1 MKLYVGIDP
10 SFTATGVVVLDESS
24 AVLACTTIKLP
35 KEGDYLQR
43 SLALRNEI
51 FELITSCGIGR
62 EPPHV
67 AIESYAYNNKFSLA
81 MLVTLG
87 TVLRMALLDKGWP
100 YVEPSPT
107 AVKAFAMMPKKSKKG
122 AKPVLEAERL
132 WGFKHKSKD
141 VVDAYVMA
149 QIARATGGAQAI
161 GHLDIKQIDVVSGL
175 KVR

>member
-10 SFTATGVVVLDESS
+10 SFTATGVVVLDATG
-24 AVLACTTIKLP
+24 AVLACTALKLP

-43 SLALRNEI
+43 SIALRNEV
-51 FELITSCGIGR
+51 FELITSCGTGR

-67 AIESYAYNNKFSLA
+67 AIESYAYSNKFTLA

-87 TVLRMALLDKGWP
+87 TVLRMALLDRGWP
-100 YVEPSPT
+100 YVEPSPS
-107 AVKAFAMMPKKSKKG
+107 AVKSFALMPSKSPKG
-122 AKPVLEAERL
+122 AKPVKEAERL

-161 GHLDIKQIDVVSGL
+161 GHLDMKQIDVVSGL